1 MPGGEWTMD
10 FQNLD
15 HMPHIKA
22 VMTPFPYS
30 VDLGESV
37 DVADRMMREHDV
49 RHLPVSDEGKLVGE
63 ISQRDIGVGL
73 KPGIRLGEMS
83 QVRVADLC
91 VSDAYVVE
99 LNAQLDEVLRE
110 MAGRK
115 IGSALVVKGDKLV
128 GIFTMSD
135 ACRVLADLLS
145 ARFSGP
151 GDDEVA

>member
-1 MPGGEWTMD
+1 MD

-15 HMPHIKA
+15 HMPAIKA

-37 DVADRMMREHDV
+37 AAAERMMREHEV

-63 ISQRDIGVGL
+63 ISQRDIGVGS
-73 KPGIRLGEMS
+73 KPGVGPREVSEL
-83 QVRVADLC
+83 RVADLC

-99 LNAQLDEVLRE
+99 LNTRLDEVLRE
-110 MAGRK
+110 MAERR
-115 IGSALVVKGDKLV
+115 IGSALVVKGEKLV

-135 ACRVLADLLS
+135 ACWVLADLLS
-145 ARFSGP
+145 ARFRGP
-151 GDDEVA
+151 GDDEAA